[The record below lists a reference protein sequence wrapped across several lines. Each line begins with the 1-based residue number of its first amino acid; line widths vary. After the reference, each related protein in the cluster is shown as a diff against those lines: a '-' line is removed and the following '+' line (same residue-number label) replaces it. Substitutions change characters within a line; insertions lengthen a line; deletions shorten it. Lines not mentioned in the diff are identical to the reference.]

1 MDVESFL
8 IEIAGSEAYQ
18 KIAYKRLSIGMF
30 IGLYYMMK
38 PEKGCIDPFMIPFR
52 DFIKEQIYEK
62 QIDIDALL
70 KYMIENDQSNSSFF
84 LAATLFKRKSELS
97 EYEFFNAIAKDKII
111 TPFVESVD
119 QDVLALIVVS
129 FVCDNL
135 YDRKLDIREIV
146 EKEEF
151 IYPINQYCLTKVNGA
166 IFKRDG
172 LIFDGKGYF
181 YNVFTN
187 KTLLDQYDEMV
198 GFAKIICDDTTSCD
212 VLYRI
217 DERLSIP
224 ADEYYDYTGVGY
236 AKYRGPQFDF
246 QKCNLNGEKTIIVH
260 YNEKTLDKLL
270 MVIKQ
275 KIDQNTNESF
285 WHIEIETLPYRAT
298 DRGYV
303 ITTFLHG
310 MYYPDKHVFTHIDY
324 TKNQYNGDVYLR
336 KYADSQNGMTIDQYT
351 ESRNLHYKIW
361 CIENGEFS
369 KETWYKLMMVSL
381 EEKYQSLLNEMLS

>member
-8 IEIAGSEAYQ
+8 IEMAGSEAYQ
-18 KIAYKRLSIGMF
+18 KIAYKRLSIGML
-30 IGLYYMMK
+30 IGLYYLMK

-52 DFIKEQIYEK
+52 DFVKAQMYDK
-62 QIDIDALL
+62 KIDLDTLL
-70 KYMIENDQSNSSFF
+70 KYMIDNDQAQSSVF
-84 LAATLFKRKSELS
+84 LAATLFKRKSTLS
-97 EYEFFNAIAKDKII
+97 ENEFFNAIAKHKII
-111 TPFVESVD
+111 TPFVETVD
-119 QDVLALIVVS
+119 LDILALIVVS

-146 EKEEF
+146 KKEEF

-166 IFKRDG
+166 TFKRDG
-172 LIFDGKGYF
+172 LVFDGKGYF

-187 KTLLDQYDEMV
+187 KTLLDQYDKIV
-198 GFAKIICDDTTSCD
+198 GFAKIIHDNTSNCDI
-212 VLYRI
+212 LYRI
-217 DERLSIP
+217 DERLSVP

-236 AKYRGPQFDF
+236 ARYRGPRFDF
-246 QKCNLNGEKTIIVH
+246 QKCNLDGEKTIIVH

-285 WHIEIETLPYRAT
+285 WHIEIETLPYRDT

-310 MYYPDKHVFTHIDY
+310 MYYPDKNVFTHIDY
-324 TKNQYNGDVYLR
+324 TKNQYNGDIYLR

>member
-1 MDVESFL
+1 
-8 IEIAGSEAYQ
+8 
-18 KIAYKRLSIGMF
+18 
-30 IGLYYMMK
+30 
-38 PEKGCIDPFMIPFR
+38 
-52 DFIKEQIYEK
+52 
-62 QIDIDALL
+62 
-70 KYMIENDQSNSSFF
+70 
-84 LAATLFKRKSELS
+84 
-97 EYEFFNAIAKDKII
+97 
-111 TPFVESVD
+111 
-119 QDVLALIVVS
+119 
-129 FVCDNL
+129 
-135 YDRKLDIREIV
+135 
-146 EKEEF
+146 
-151 IYPINQYCLTKVNGA
+151 
-166 IFKRDG
+166 
-172 LIFDGKGYF
+172 
-181 YNVFTN
+181 
-187 KTLLDQYDEMV
+187 MV
-198 GFAKIICDDTTSCD
+198 GFARIICDDTTSCD

-217 DERLSIP
+217 DERLSMP

-246 QKCNLNGEKTIIVH
+246 QKCNLDGEKTIIVH

-381 EEKYQSLLNEMLS
+381 EEKYQNLLNEMLS